1 MKNDSQ
7 QGRHAVQ
14 QQYDRR
20 EIQNHNQ
27 ENFLDKTQPTT
38 LTTAAATDANDDD
51 DDDDDTGN
59 QNLRGD

>member
-7 QGRHAVQ
+7 QGHRAVQ

-27 ENFLDKTQPTT
+27 ENFLDKIQQTPTT
-38 LTTAAATDANDDD
+38 TTITITQAIKTSEETEAN
-51 DDDDDTGN
+51 N
-59 QNLRGD
+59 SYQ

>member
-7 QGRHAVQ
+7 QGHHAVR

-27 ENFLDKTQPTT
+27 ENFLDKIQQTPTT
-38 LTTAAATDANDDD
+38 TTTTTITQAIKTSEETEAN
-51 DDDDDTGN
+51 N
-59 QNLRGD
+59 SYQ